1 MTTSPALSLNNKVIN
16 IRGTSGSG
24 KSTLIKW
31 LLEEFE
37 HVPVMLQVGPWKKPR
52 IGGYL
57 IYPPSDSSAAPTFL
71 VGSYET
77 KCGGCDSMSYKG
89 SMDDIEALVREGV
102 EKGYNVIFEG
112 LVVTSVINRWRTVA
126 NDYPRRW
133 VWMFMVTPEE
143 ECHRRI
149 VARNGRE
156 PKRHGPRQLADYN
169 IKYAASMNHYARL
182 EAEGEHPLPV
192 LSDAEGYGQLK
203 YQLGYS

>member
-1 MTTSPALSLNNKVIN
+1 MTTSQVLSLNNKVIN

-24 KSTLIKW
+24 KSTLVKC

-37 HVPVMLQVGPWKKPR
+37 HLPVMIQVGPWKKPK

-57 IYPPSDSSAAPTFL
+57 IYPPEGSTAPPTFL

-89 SMDDIEALVREGV
+89 SMDDIEDLVREGV

-133 VWMFMVTPEE
+133 VWMFMATPEE
-143 ECHRRI
+143 ECHQRI

-156 PKRHGPRQLADYN
+156 PKRRGPRNLADYN
-169 IKYAASMNHYARL
+169 IKFAASMNHYQRL
-182 EAEGEHPLPV
+182 KEEGENPIAI
-192 LSDAEGYGQLK
+192 LSDRAGYEALK
-203 YQLGYS
+203 SNLGYA